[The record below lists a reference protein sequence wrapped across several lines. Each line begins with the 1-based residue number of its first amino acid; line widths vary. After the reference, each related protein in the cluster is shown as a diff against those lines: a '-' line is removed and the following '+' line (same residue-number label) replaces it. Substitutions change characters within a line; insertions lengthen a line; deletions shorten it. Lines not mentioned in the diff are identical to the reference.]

1 MQPRVLELELSSAS
15 RSSLGL
21 PAHVG
26 CGDAAIVRTTR
37 SESLFDVLTKL
48 REDNTDSTRICL
60 RSQKC

>member
-1 MQPRVLELELSSAS
+1 MEPRVLELSSAS

-26 CGDAAIVRTTR
+26 CGDAAIARATR

-48 REDNTDSTRICL
+48 REDNNAGAGGRA
-60 RSQKC
+60 RRRV